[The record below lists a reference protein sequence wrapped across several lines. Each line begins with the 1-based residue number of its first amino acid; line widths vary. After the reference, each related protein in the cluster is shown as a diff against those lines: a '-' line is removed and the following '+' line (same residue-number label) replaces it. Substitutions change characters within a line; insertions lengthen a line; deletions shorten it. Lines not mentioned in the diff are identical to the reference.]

1 MNNITEISP
10 LQRPERKATLKFG
23 QRHLSMMSL
32 AVIIIIVFGFC
43 VGMYS
48 MYIQFKITRDL
59 SITDSNL
66 HALSK
71 AMYGFA
77 MDNDEHLPKAEEWTD
92 QVTGYLSAP
101 PDTPGGKLAY
111 LRGEDEHG
119 HPIHYIYN
127 DLAGGL
133 NLDPANPKKDAK
145 TYDLSRLVLLLEAPG
160 EGRNEH
166 ARIPPRNTPEGE
178 EALAK
183 LLKFPHNADDPAKAT
198 TVVLYANGN
207 TERITRKDV
216 EK

>member
-1 MNNITEISP
+1 MNNITETSSLP
-10 LQRPERKATLKFG
+10 RPERKATLKFG

-32 AVIIIIVFGFC
+32 AVVAIIVFGLC
-43 VGMYS
+43 VGLYS
-48 MYIQFKITRDL
+48 MYLQFKITRDL

-71 AMYGFA
+71 AISGFA
-77 MDNDEHLPKAEEWTD
+77 MDNDEQLPKAAEWTD
-92 QVTGYLSAP
+92 QVSGYLSAP
-101 PDTPGGKLAY
+101 PDSPGGKLAY

-119 HPIHYIYN
+119 NPIHYVYN
-127 DLAGGL
+127 DLASGL
-133 NLDPANPKKDAK
+133 ILDPANPKQNAK
-145 TYDLSRLVLLLEAPG
+145 TYDLSHLVLLMEAIG